1 MTKQTL
7 LFALAICGA
16 SVAAAQAPL
25 GENIDNPRVRE
36 KVQAARVAYITDRL
50 SLTPTESQQFWAI
63 NNEYEAKRDAIRDR
77 YRASS
82 KLELMSDAEVEQYLR
97 DRFDMEAQLLA
108 LKKQYFERF
117 KDVISVRKI
126 AMFQKADREFRLE
139 LLKKVRE
146 RRDNRR
152 RWDRN

>member
-1 MTKQTL
+1 MTKPTL
-7 LFALAICGA
+7 ILALVICWA
-16 SVAAAQAPL
+16 SFAAAQNPL

-50 SLTPTESQQFWAI
+50 SLTPQEAQQFWAI
-63 NNEYEAKRDAIRDR
+63 NNEYEDKREAIRHR
-77 YRASS
+77 YRPSS
-82 KLELMSDAEVEQYLR
+82 KLELMSDAEVEQHLR
-97 DRFDMEAQLLA
+97 DRFDMEAELLA
-108 LKKQYFERF
+108 LKRQYFERF
-117 KDVISVRKI
+117 KSVVSVRKI

-146 RRDNRR
+146 RRDKR